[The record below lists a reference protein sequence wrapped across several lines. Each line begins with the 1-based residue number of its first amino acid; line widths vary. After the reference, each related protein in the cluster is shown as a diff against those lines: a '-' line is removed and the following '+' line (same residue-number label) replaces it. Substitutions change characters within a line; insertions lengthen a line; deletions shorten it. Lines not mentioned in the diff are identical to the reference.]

1 MSAITNALSGALAA
15 QAAINATSQNT
26 ANMKTRGYT
35 RQGALLTALG
45 PAMGTTNGPGLG
57 VKVSSLLRFSDEYK
71 NQQLWRA
78 NADLGR
84 HTQMQP
90 YLSQLEQIMGDDK
103 TSISNGIDQFFQSLN
118 AAGVDP
124 SSTPLRGQVIS
135 AAGAMAQAFNS
146 IYNVTKNQMASVEQ
160 QRESMM
166 PQVNTLIANIA
177 GLNDRIAQAGAVG
190 TNTSTLVDERNLA
203 IDDLAKMVS
212 IDVLQQPDGSSSV
225 SLKSGQPLV
234 AGKLASSLSL
244 TPTTPQQLRLD
255 FGGSV
260 FAVDDANI
268 GGSLGGLFE
277 FEKNTLVPLQKS
289 ITDLATEIAT
299 RFNAIQKL
307 GTTAHPPPP
316 PATNPGPQQGD
327 DLFVINAAG
336 AGGLMGLKTGFT
348 TLDLAFGKGNMNPAP
363 PALPT
368 PAAPGASDNLQDMI
382 ALKSKSVT
390 VGTLTNVQIGDADTQ
405 LVGQLGIESKK
416 NQSLLKNSTTIR
428 GQAEGDWAS
437 TSGVNEDEEAINLI
451 EFQKMYQA
459 NMKAIAVAN
468 SLFDSTL
475 AMFN

>member
-35 RQGALLTALG
+35 RQGVLLTTLG

-57 VKVSSLLRFSDEYK
+57 VKVSSLLRYSDEYK
-71 NQQLWRA
+71 NQQLWRS

-90 YLSQLEQIMGDDK
+90 YLSQLENIMGDDK
-103 TSISNGIDQFFQSLN
+103 TSISNGIDMFFQALN

-124 SSTPLRGQVIS
+124 SSTPLRGQVVT

-146 IYNVTKNQMASVEQ
+146 IYNVTQNQVLSVRQ
-160 QRESMM
+160 QRDSML
-166 PQVNTLIANIA
+166 PQANTLIANIA
-177 GLNDRIAQAGAVG
+177 DLNDRIAQAGAIG
-190 TNTSTLVDERNLA
+190 TNTSALLDERNLA

-212 IDVLQQPDGSSSV
+212 IDVLQQPDGSASV

-234 AGKLASSLSL
+234 AGKIAGQLSMYTPAPPAS
-244 TPTTPQQLRLD
+244 PELRLNFSNSVFGLD
-255 FGGSV
+255 DTQLGGS
-260 FAVDDANI
+260 I
-268 GGSLGGLFE
+268 GSLGE
-277 FEKNTLVPLQKS
+277 FEKNTLLPLQQS
-289 ITDLATEIAT
+289 ITALANGLTNAFNAAQAAGKDLAGA
-299 RFNAIQKL
+299 AGK
-307 GTTAHPPPP
+307 P
-316 PATNPGPQQGD
+316 
-327 DLFVINAAG
+327 LFVVGAAG
-336 AGGLMGLKTGFT
+336 STGLMSLTTGFT
-348 TLDLAFGKGNMNPAP
+348 SSDLAFG
-363 PALPT
+363 T
-368 PAAPGASDNLQDMI
+368 STAPGDSGNLQQMI
-382 ALKSKSVT
+382 AIKKQSVT
-390 VGTLTNVQIGDADTQ
+390 LPSIGSVQIGDADTQ
-405 LVGQLGIESKK
+405 LVGKLGVESKQNK
-416 NQSLLKNSTTIR
+416 SLLKNATTIR
-428 GQAEGDWAS
+428 DQAQGDWAS

>member
-35 RQGALLTALG
+35 RQGVLLTTLG

-71 NQQLWRA
+71 NQQLWRS

-90 YLSQLEQIMGDDK
+90 YLSQLEHIMGDDK
-103 TSISNGIDQFFQSLN
+103 TSISNGIDLFFQALN

-124 SSTPLRGQVIS
+124 SSTPLRGQVVT

-146 IYNVTKNQMASVEQ
+146 IYNVTQNQVLSVRQ
-160 QRESMM
+160 QRDSML
-166 PQVNTLIANIA
+166 PQANTLIANIA
-177 GLNDRIAQAGAVG
+177 DLNDRIAQAGAIG
-190 TNTSTLVDERNLA
+190 TNTSALVDERNLA

-212 IDVLQQPDGSSSV
+212 IDVLQQPDGSTSV

-234 AGKLASSLSL
+234 AGKMAGQLSMY
-244 TPTTPQQLRLD
+244 TAPTTPPAPPAPPELRLSFSNSVFGLD
-255 FGGSV
+255 DTQLGGS
-260 FAVDDANI
+260 I
-268 GGSLGGLFE
+268 GSLGE
-277 FEKNTLVPLQKS
+277 FEKNTLLPLQQS
-289 ITDLATEIAT
+289 ITALANGVATAFNTAQAAGKDLAGA
-299 RFNAIQKL
+299 AGK
-307 GTTAHPPPP
+307 P
-316 PATNPGPQQGD
+316 
-327 DLFVINAAG
+327 LFVVGAAG
-336 AGGLMGLKTGFT
+336 STGLMSLTAGFT
-348 TLDLAFGKGNMNPAP
+348 SGDLAFGTG
-363 PALPT
+363 T
-368 PAAPGASDNLQDMI
+368 APGDSGNLQQMI
-382 ALKSKSVT
+382 AIKKQSVT
-390 VGTLTNVQIGDADTQ
+390 LPSIGTVQIGDADTQ
-405 LVGQLGIESKK
+405 LVGKLGVESKQ
-416 NQSLLKNSTTIR
+416 NQSLLKNATTIR
-428 GQAEGDWAS
+428 DQAQSDWAS